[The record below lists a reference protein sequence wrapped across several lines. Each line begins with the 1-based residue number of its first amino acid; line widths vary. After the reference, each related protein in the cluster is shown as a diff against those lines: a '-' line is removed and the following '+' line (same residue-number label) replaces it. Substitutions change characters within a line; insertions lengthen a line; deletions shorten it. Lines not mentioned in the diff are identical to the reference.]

1 MMHQQVQ
8 KPAPSESESEAP
20 LETTE
25 ARSDRDK
32 QVQEFLQRPV
42 DPALLTASRSSG
54 PPGRRARP
62 SKEDKLKKVQFLCE
76 LSCARTQLT
85 RACAPHWP
93 QSSSQ
98 APPLPLEP
106 VPDGPSRPRR
116 ACSQPE
122 AKTVKRK

>member
-20 LETTE
+20 SEMTE

-54 PPGRRARP
+54 PPGRRAHP
-62 SKEDKLKKVQFLCE
+62 SKEDKLKRVQFLCE
-76 LSCARTQLT
+76 LSCTRTQLT
-85 RACAPHWP
+85 RARAP

-122 AKTVKRK
+122 TRTVKRK